1 MNSTKLKSIEIK
13 NFRAIGSTPVKVD
26 LDEIVILVGPNNS
39 GKSSILRAY
48 ELIMNDGSDDC
59 ELCIEDFPNHDDK
72 NANKP
77 EIILETIV
85 DDTNKPS
92 DKWLINIEDQV
103 VVREKWTWEKI
114 GKPKRVGFL
123 STENRWA
130 IDTDDEKVPWGAA
143 NVAKSKRPQ
152 PHKVDAF
159 DPPELQSKAIIGL
172 IDAALQAKIKV
183 LTTDKG
189 EDTPFA
195 KLLASVKDIQNK
207 IIDESK
213 EFISDIEQKL
223 SSSLSGIFPNYS
235 VKYDAK
241 PEEDLH
247 KAITFFQ
254 AESSLYV
261 GPTDGHLS
269 TIENQGSGAKR
280 TILWAALKML
290 ADQGYKIKKLKT
302 KVNTEKSD
310 AIRPNVLLI
319 DEPEICLHPSAI
331 RQACDVLYSL
341 PESGNWQVI
350 ATSHSPI
357 MIDYTKDNTTIV
369 RVERLIDGSISGTT
383 LYRPKNAKLSEDDKE
398 NLKLLNLCDPYL
410 SEFFFGGTP
419 IIVEGDTEYA
429 AFSYIMSKDK
439 GKYSDIQ
446 LIRARGKATIVSL
459 CKILNQFNKPYAIL
473 HDTDAKECKRKKDD
487 KVIKNPAWAVNEN
500 IVNITK
506 ESQFPVRLIA
516 SKGTFETAYFDKKL
530 SSEKP
535 YSAIEKIKSDTD
547 NYTKIKSL
555 LDYLISGEG
564 ALPDGAIEYDS
575 MDILERVIV

>member
-13 NFRAIGSTPVKVD
+13 NFRAIGSSPVKVD
-26 LDEIVILVGPNNS
+26 LDDIVILVGPNNS

-48 ELIMNDGSDDC
+48 EIVMNDGSDECD
-59 ELCIEDFPNHDDK
+59 LSIEDFPNHDDK
-72 NANKP
+72 NEQKP

-85 DDTNKPS
+85 DETNKPA
-92 DKWLINIEDQV
+92 DKWLIKSEEQIIV
-103 VVREKWTWEKI
+103 KEKWTWERI
-114 GKPKRVGFL
+114 GKPKRIGFL

-130 IDTDDEKVPWGAA
+130 TDEDAEKVPWGAA

-159 DPPELQSKAIIGL
+159 DPPDVQSKAILGL
-172 IDAALQAKIKV
+172 IDAALQTKIKA
-183 LTTDKG
+183 LTTEKG
-189 EDTPFA
+189 EDTAFA

-207 IIDESK
+207 IIEESK
-213 EFISDIEQKL
+213 EFITDIEQKL
-223 SSSLSGIFPNYS
+223 SNSLSGIFPNYS

-241 PEEDLH
+241 PEDDLH
-247 KAITFFQ
+247 KAISFFQ
-254 AESSLYV
+254 SESSLYV
-261 GPTDGHLS
+261 GPTGGHLS

-290 ADQGYKIKKLKT
+290 ADQGYKIKRLKT

-310 AIRPNVLLI
+310 AVRPNVLLI

-369 RVERLIDGSISGTT
+369 RVERQTDGTISGTT
-383 LYRPKNAKLSEDDKE
+383 LYRPEKAKLSNDDKE

-410 SEFFFGGTP
+410 SEFFFGGIP

-439 GKYSDIQ
+439 HKYSDIQ

-459 CKILNQFNKPYAIL
+459 CKILNQFNKPYSIL
-473 HDTDAKECKRKKDD
+473 HDTDDKECTRKKDN
-487 KVIKNPAWAVNEN
+487 KVIKNPAWAVNKS
-500 IVNITK
+500 ILDITK
-506 ESQFPVRLIA
+506 ESQHAVRLIA
-516 SKGTFETAYFDKKL
+516 SIGTFETAYFDKKL

-535 YSAIEKIKSDTD
+535 YSAVEKIKSDTD
-547 NYTKIKSL
+547 NFSKIQTL
-555 LDYLISGEG
+555 LEYLINGEG
-564 ALPDGAIEYDS
+564 ELPEGAIEYDS
-575 MDILERVIV
+575 METLEQAVN